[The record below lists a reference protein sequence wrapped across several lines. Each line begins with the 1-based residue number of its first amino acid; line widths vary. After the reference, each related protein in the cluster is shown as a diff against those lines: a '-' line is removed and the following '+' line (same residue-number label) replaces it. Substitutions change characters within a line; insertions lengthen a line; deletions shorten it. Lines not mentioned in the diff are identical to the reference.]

1 MTILVDSSCFCSL
14 SPRKPHLS
22 NSSSLQ
28 FNQKKKKPSR
38 SVASD
43 LQPFVLSVIKIS
55 FPFL

>member
-1 MTILVDSSCFCSL
+1 MTIVIDSSCFCSL

-28 FNQKKKKPSR
+28 FNKEKPSR

-43 LQPFVLSVIKIS
+43 L
-55 FPFL
+55 